1 MDDRNQIKTRQK
13 YAGAWNDTMIKI
25 WAERIKLLKVR
36 DTDSLLDSLT
46 ELPVRADGRF
56 YSLELSQRFLEYG
69 IWQDLGVG
77 RNTARG
83 NTHRRDK
90 DGWENKREIRR
101 WFSTKYFL
109 SFMNLTDFMAESLGD
124 EFRSIFANLDAADF
138 RNSTEYYRKKGIV

>member
-1 MDDRNQIKTRQK
+1 MDDRNQITRSK
-13 YAGAWNDTMIKI
+13 FVSAWNETMVKI
-25 WAERIKLLKVR
+25 WTERIR
-36 DTDSLLDSLT
+36 DLEIKDTGSLLESVIS
-46 ELPVRADGRF
+46 LPVRADGRF
-56 YSLELSQRFLEYG
+56 YEVELSQMFLEYG

-77 RNTARG
+77 RNTTRG

-90 DGWENKREIRR
+90 DGWENKRKPRR
-101 WFSTKYFL
+101 WFSTKYFS

>member
-1 MDDRNQIKTRQK
+1 MDDRNQITRSK
-13 YAGAWNDTMIKI
+13 FVSAWNETMVKI
-25 WAERIKLLKVR
+25 WTERIR
-36 DTDSLLDSLT
+36 DLEIKDTGSLLESVIS
-46 ELPVRADGRF
+46 LPVRADGRF
-56 YSLELSQRFLEYG
+56 YEVELSQMFLEYG

-90 DGWENKREIRR
+90 DDWENKREIRR
-101 WFSTKYFL
+101 WFSTKYFS

-124 EFRSIFANLDAADF
+124 EFRSIFANLDAADL